1 MKKIFGTLICMMT
14 LTTLAT
20 GQPQLSKDNIEE
32 ILSAMTLEEKAHL
45 VVGSGWGSMM
55 GGSMTG
61 SNETLVPGAAGTTQ
75 DIPRLGISATV
86 LSDGPAGVRLNPK
99 RRKTKQ
105 TYYATG
111 FPISSLLASTWDVE
125 AVRRVTEALGE
136 EAHEYGVDVM
146 LAPGMNI
153 MRNPLC
159 GRNFEYF
166 SEDPLLCGKMAAAY
180 VNGVQSNGVGTS
192 IKHFAANNQETNRTE
207 NNGIISE
214 RALREIYLKGF
225 EIAVK
230 EAQPWTIMSSY
241 NRLNGPYTQ
250 ESHDL
255 LTKILRNE
263 WGFQGI
269 VMTDWT
275 GQRNTP
281 AQILAGNDLMEPGEV
296 SQETE
301 LVEAVRSGALPESAL
316 DLCVRRIL
324 EYIVKTPRF
333 NHYAYSDKPDLKA
346 HARIAREGATEGMV
360 LLKNNHNALPLNA
373 GEKVA
378 LFGVRSYETIAGGTG
393 SGNVSKAYVVN
404 LKEGLENAGFSLS
417 DDITEYYTKYIS
429 FAHIH
434 ATNSGTG
441 NNVLLGE
448 KILPELEMSRAY
460 IDRKAGF
467 SHVAVITIGRNAG
480 EDADRPVDGDFKLN
494 AEEQKLIADVCDAFH
509 QKGKKVIVVLNIGG
523 VIETASWKDYPDA
536 ILLAW
541 QPGQEAGNAIA
552 DILSGQVNPSG
563 KLPVTFANTFMDYP
577 SSRNF
582 PYDYDPKATDPT
594 AGLNK
599 GSKRARKNVDYTNY
613 EEGIWVGYRYFDTEG
628 EDVSYPFGFGLSYT
642 TFRYSKPGVKATKD
656 GLIAT
661 ITVTNT
667 GEVAG
672 KEAVQLYVSAP
683 EGGLRKPV
691 KELKAFAKT
700 RLLNPGES
708 ETLSFTVSDYDLASF
723 NEGTSQWE
731 SAAGNYLLHFAAN
744 VNDVRASASYKLAK
758 AREWSVIAYR

>member
-1 MKKIFGTLICMMT
+1 MMT
-14 LTTLAT
+14 LTNLAN
-20 GQPQLSKDNIEE
+20 GQPQLSKDNIDEV
-32 ILSAMTLEEKAHL
+32 LSAMTLEEKAHL

-75 DIPRLGISATV
+75 DISHLGIPATV

-111 FPISSLLASTWDVE
+111 FPIGSLLASTWDMN
-125 AVRRVTEALGE
+125 AVRKVTEALGD
-136 EAHEYGVDVM
+136 EAHEYGIDVL

-166 SEDPLLCGKMAAAY
+166 SEDPLLSGRIAAAY
-180 VNGVQSNGVGTS
+180 VNGVQSKGVGTS
-192 IKHFAANNQETNRTE
+192 IKHFAANNQETNRIE
-207 NNGIISE
+207 NNVIIGE

-230 EAQPWTIMSSY
+230 EARPWTIMSSY

-255 LTKILRNE
+255 LTKILRDE

-275 GQRNTP
+275 GKRNTP
-281 AQILAGNDLMEPGEV
+281 AQILAGNDLMEPGET
-296 SQETE
+296 SQEQE
-301 LVEAVRSGALPESAL
+301 LVDAVLSGTLNESAL
-316 DLCVRRIL
+316 DTCVRRIL

-333 NHYAYSDKPDLKA
+333 NHFNYSDKPDLKA
-346 HARIAREGATEGMV
+346 HARIAREGAAEGMV
-360 LLKNNHNALPLNA
+360 LLKNSHDALPLKAN
-373 GEKVA
+373 EKVA
-378 LFGVRSYETIAGGTG
+378 LFGIRSYETIAGGTG
-393 SGNVSKAYVVN
+393 SGNVSKAYVIS
-404 LKEGLENAGFSLS
+404 LKEGLENAGLSLS
-417 DDITEYYTKYIS
+417 DDITDYYTKYIS
-429 FAHIH
+429 FAHVH
-434 ATNSGTG
+434 ATNSGT

-448 KILPELEMSRAY
+448 KILPELELSRGY
-460 IDRKAGF
+460 IDRKADF
-467 SHVAVITIGRNAG
+467 SNVAVITIGRNAG
-480 EDADRPVDGDFKLN
+480 EDADRPLDGDFKLN
-494 AEEQKLIADVCDAFH
+494 ADEQKLIADVCDSFH

-552 DILSGQVNPSG
+552 DILTAKVNPSG

-594 AGLNK
+594 AGLNQ
-599 GSKRARKNVDYTNY
+599 GPKRAKKNVDYTNY
-613 EEGIWVGYRYFDTEG
+613 EEDIWVGYRYFDTEG
-628 EDVSYPFGFGLSYT
+628 EAVSYPFGFGLSYT
-642 TFRYSKPGVKATKD
+642 TFSYSKPSVKATKD
-656 GLIAT
+656 GFDASVT
-661 ITVTNT
+661 ITNT
-667 GEVAG
+667 GKRPG

-683 EGGLRKPV
+683 EGGLRKPA
-691 KELKAFAKT
+691 KELKSFAKT

-708 ETLSFTVSDYDLASF
+708 ETLSFAVSKYDLASF
-723 NEGTSQWE
+723 NEETSQWE
-731 SAAGNYLLHFAAN
+731 SAAGNYILHFAAS
-744 VNDVRASASYKLAK
+744 VNDVREKINYKLKSALSWNVSSHACAPEKAAK
-758 AREWSVIAYR
+758 K